1 MRKPKAYLLSG
12 IIIAGVGLL
21 ISLVATG
28 RLLTWLTV
36 QSVVAPTFWHMPLA
50 LLIVSGLCIVASIV
64 LMIVALTSQA
74 KR

>member
-28 RLLTWLTV
+28 QLLTWLMV
-36 QSVVAPTFWHMPLA
+36 QSIVSSTFWHMPLA
-50 LLIVSGLCIVASIV
+50 LLIISGLCIMASIA